1 MSLFDTSYAGIL
13 KRMLDKVSAKFD
25 KREGAVIYD
34 ALAPTAIEHQLIYM
48 DMETL
53 EREMFADTASREYL
67 IKRAS
72 ERGITPKEATP
83 ARWKATFDPPELN
96 ISIGERFNND
106 DMNLV
111 VTGKLSPGVY
121 ELECETAGAAGNAL
135 AGSLLPMEYING
147 LRAATL
153 TELLDAGTD
162 EEDTE
167 AFRDR
172 YLEILRKPASSG
184 NVNDYYNWAMSVT
197 GVGAA
202 KIYPLASGPGT
213 VKVVIASA
221 DKKAASST
229 LVNEVQEYIDS
240 VRPVGAT
247 VTVLSATELPVNIT
261 AKISIEQGEN
271 SASVQSKFQL
281 AIIRYLAANAYETG
295 SINLSMIGKILLD
308 TEGVT
313 DYSNLKLN
321 GTAENV
327 NLTEEQ
333 IAVIGT
339 VTLEVVT

>member
-1 MSLFDTSYAGIL
+1 
-13 KRMLDKVSAKFD
+13 
-25 KREGAVIYD
+25 
-34 ALAPTAIEHQLIYM
+34 
-48 DMETL
+48 
-53 EREMFADTASREYL
+53 
-67 IKRAS
+67 
-72 ERGITPKEATP
+72 
-83 ARWKATFDPPELN
+83 
-96 ISIGERFNND
+96 
-106 DMNLV
+106 MNLV

-247 VTVLSATELPVNIT
+247 VTVLSATELLVNIT
-261 AKISIEQGEN
+261 AKISIGQGEN
-271 SASVQSKFQL
+271 SVSVQSKFQL

>member
-1 MSLFDTSYAGIL
+1 
-13 KRMLDKVSAKFD
+13 
-25 KREGAVIYD
+25 
-34 ALAPTAIEHQLIYM
+34 
-48 DMETL
+48 
-53 EREMFADTASREYL
+53 
-67 IKRAS
+67 
-72 ERGITPKEATP
+72 
-83 ARWKATFDPPELN
+83 
-96 ISIGERFNND
+96 
-106 DMNLV
+106 
-111 VTGKLSPGVY
+111 
-121 ELECETAGAAGNAL
+121 
-135 AGSLLPMEYING
+135 
-147 LRAATL
+147 
-153 TELLDAGTD
+153 
-162 EEDTE
+162 
-167 AFRDR
+167 
-172 YLEILRKPASSG
+172 
-184 NVNDYYNWAMSVT
+184 MSVT

-213 VKVVIASA
+213 VKVIIASA

-247 VTVLSATELPVNIT
+247 VTVISATELPVNIT
-261 AKISIEQGEN
+261 ARVSIGQGEN